1 MSERKN
7 SVARMKTAPRVGEV
21 HVHHHYHGV
30 APSPEKPPAKPP
42 AKVAPGRRTPRVRKE
57 TRGG

>member
-7 SVARMKTAPRVGEV
+7 SAARMKTVPRVGEV

-30 APSPEKPPAKPP
+30 APSPEKPPAK
-42 AKVAPGRRTPRVRKE
+42 VAPGRRMPRVRKE